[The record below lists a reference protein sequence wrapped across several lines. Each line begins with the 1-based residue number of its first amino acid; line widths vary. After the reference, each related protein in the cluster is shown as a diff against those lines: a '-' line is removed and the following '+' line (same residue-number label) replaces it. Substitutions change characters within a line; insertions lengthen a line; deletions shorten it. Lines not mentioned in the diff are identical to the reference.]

1 MNSKTV
7 YPRTSPIPT
16 PNLSPILPPEN
27 SGDKAAGRA
36 NQPTNGAVK
45 NDDVRFAPNGPGLPA
60 RWTSSAKTGL
70 GTALS
75 NQSRVWFTLSHG
87 NCNEIYYPR
96 IDQAC
101 IRDLGLIVTDGAKFF
116 SEEKCDAAHAVEWL
130 ADGVP
135 AFELA
140 NTCRDGRYRIEKQIV
155 TDPHRDTVLQQVQ
168 FHAQKGAL
176 ADYHLY
182 VLLAPHLGNHGGGN
196 TGWVGDFDGTPML
209 FAQRNDCALALACSV
224 PWRKRSAGYVGSSDG
239 WQDLKAHHQMTWE
252 YTRAENGNVALTAG
266 IDLSKSQGKFIL
278 ALGFGKDPDEAAR
291 NAIASLR
298 DGFDKAK
305 HHYVSGWQEW
315 MKTHA
320 SLKPGEVAPGD
331 LTQKSL
337 AVLRTHESK
346 QSPGALIASL
356 AIPWGS
362 SQGDDDQGGYHLV
375 WSRDMVETAGG
386 LLAAGAHE
394 DARRVLSFL
403 QRTQQP
409 DGHWSQNMW
418 LDGSP
423 YWDGIQMDET
433 ALPILLV
440 DLACRE
446 KALAGGDIAKFWPM
460 VKKAAGYLARNGP
473 VSPQDRWEED
483 PGYTPFTVA
492 AEIAALLAAAELADL
507 NHEAPLANYLREI
520 ADVWNDSIER
530 WMYMSATD
538 WCRKFKVG
546 GYYVRIAPKTTGTDG
561 ASSQKN
567 IRVKNVTA
575 SEDTRRASHLISPD
589 ALALVRFGLRRA
601 DDPRICDTAKVID
614 ALLKLETPKGATW
627 HRYNDDGYGEHED
640 GSPFDGT
647 GIGRGWPLLTGE
659 RAHYE
664 LAAGR
669 EAIAKQLLSAME
681 SFANESGLISE
692 QVWDSPDIAERE
704 LHCGRPS
711 GSAMP
716 LVWAHAE
723 YLKLRRSLRD
733 GRLFDQPPQTVQR
746 YLKEKTVSPRLVWRY
761 NHKLRSLPPG
771 KILRVELMAP
781 AVIHWTVD
789 DWRTCHDIKTRDS
802 GLKIHLADLS
812 TEALPEGKQIKFTF
826 YWPNADRWEGKDF
839 IVRIATW
846 RREDAVSAERKE
858 TNGK

>member
-1 MNSKTV
+1 M
-7 YPRTSPIPT
+7 RT
-16 PNLSPILPPEN
+16 PNRS
-27 SGDKAAGRA
+27 
-36 NQPTNGAVK
+36 
-45 NDDVRFAPNGPGLPA
+45 APGGPGIPA
-60 RWTSSAKTGL
+60 RWTSSAKTGV
-70 GTALS
+70 GTALGNKS
-75 NQSRVWFTLSHG
+75 HVWFTLSHG
-87 NCNEIYYPR
+87 IFNEIYYPR

-101 IRDLGLIVTDGAKFF
+101 IRDLGLIVTGDDKFF
-116 SEEKCDAAHAVEWL
+116 SEEKRDASHTVKWL

-135 AFELA
+135 AFKLV

-155 TDPHRDTVLQQVQ
+155 TDPHRDTVLQQIQ
-168 FHAQKGAL
+168 FHVQQGVL
-176 ADYHLY
+176 SDYHLH

-196 TGWVGDFDGTPML
+196 TAWVGEFEGTPLL
-209 FAQRNDCALALACSV
+209 FAQRGDCALALACSA
-224 PWRKRSAGYVGSSDG
+224 PWTKRSAGYVGSSDG

-252 YTRAENGNVALTAG
+252 YTRAEDGNVALTAG
-266 IDLSKSQGKFIL
+266 IDLVRSHGEFVL
-278 ALGFGKDPDEAAR
+278 ALGFGKASDEAAR

-315 MKTHA
+315 TKTHA
-320 SLKPGEVAPGD
+320 PLKPVEVAPGD

-346 QSPGALIASL
+346 TAPGALIASL
-356 AIPWGS
+356 AIPWGF
-362 SQGDDDQGGYHLV
+362 SQGDNDQGGYHLV

-394 DARRVLSFL
+394 DARRVLAFL

-423 YWDGIQMDET
+423 YWTGIQMDET

-440 DLACRE
+440 DLARRE
-446 KALAGGDIAKFWPM
+446 KALAAGDLEKFWPM
-460 VKKAAGYLARNGP
+460 VKNAAGYLARNGP

-492 AEIAALLAAAELADL
+492 AEIAALLTAAEMAEL
-507 NHEAPLANYLREI
+507 NHEASLVNHLREI
-520 ADVWNDSIER
+520 ADGWNDSIER
-530 WMYMSATD
+530 WMYMSSTD
-538 WCRKFKVG
+538 WCKKYKVE
-546 GYYVRIAPKTTGTDG
+546 GYYVRVAPKQTAAGG
-561 ASSQKN
+561 SSFQQN
-567 IRVKNVTA
+567 VRVKNVTA

-589 ALALVRFGLRRA
+589 ALALVRFGLRAA
-601 DDPRICDTAKVID
+601 DDPRIRDTAKVID
-614 ALLKLETPKGATW
+614 ALLKVETPNGATW

-669 EAIAKQLLSAME
+669 EAIAKTLLSAME
-681 SFANESGLISE
+681 SFANASGLISE
-692 QVWDSPDIAERE
+692 QVWDSPDIPERD

-733 GRLFDQPPQTVQR
+733 GRLFDEPPQTVQR
-746 YLKEKTVSPRLVWRY
+746 YLKGKTVSPRLTWRF

-771 KILRVELMAP
+771 KILRIELMAP
-781 AVIHWTVD
+781 AVIHWTAD
-789 DWRTCHDIKTRDS
+789 DWKTCQDIKTIDD
-802 GLKIHLADLS
+802 GLGIHLADLPTQS
-812 TEALPEGKQIKFTF
+812 LPEGKQIKFTF
-826 YWPNADRWEGKDF
+826 YWPDAGHWEGKDLM
-839 IVRIATW
+839 VRIAAW
-846 RREDAVSAERKE
+846 RREDSVPSERNE